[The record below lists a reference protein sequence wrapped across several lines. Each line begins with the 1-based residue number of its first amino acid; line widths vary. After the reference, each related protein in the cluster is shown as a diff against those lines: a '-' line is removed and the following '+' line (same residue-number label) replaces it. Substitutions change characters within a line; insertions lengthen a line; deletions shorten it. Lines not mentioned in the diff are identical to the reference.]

1 MEYTLKGAHIAGMPR
16 RSRTYAHDRVC
27 MNEECTTRLSRYN
40 KRDTCSVHT
49 GVVFPRL
56 RGHTKHLKE

>member
-1 MEYTLKGAHIAGMPR
+1 MEYSLKGAQIAGIPR
-16 RSRTYAHDRVC
+16 RSRTYSSGRVC
-27 MNEECTTRLSRYN
+27 TEHGCVTRLSLYN
-40 KRDTCSVHT
+40 KRDTCAVHT